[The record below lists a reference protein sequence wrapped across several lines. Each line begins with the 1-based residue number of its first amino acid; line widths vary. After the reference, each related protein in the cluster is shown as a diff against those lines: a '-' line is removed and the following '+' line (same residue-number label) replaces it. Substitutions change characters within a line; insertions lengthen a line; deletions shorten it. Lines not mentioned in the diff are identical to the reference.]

1 MKNKSLVITMVSLS
15 VLLAGCAAKEQTQ
28 EYEMEQTETTLEE
41 EKTQIYEY
49 KSISAEEAKEIMD
62 NETQY
67 LILDVRT
74 KEEFDEG
81 HIPEAVLLPNEE
93 IDEDVSEILPDQEQK
108 ILVYCR
114 SGNRSKQASDKL
126 SKLGYSN
133 IIEFGGIVD
142 WPYEIEVTK

>member
-1 MKNKSLVITMVSLS
+1 MKNKSLVIAMVSLS
-15 VLLAGCAAKEQTQ
+15 VLLTGCAVEDKTQ
-28 EYEMEQTETTLEE
+28 EYEMEETKTNVEE
-41 EKTQIYEY
+41 ETQIYEY
-49 KSISAEEAKEIMD
+49 KSISAEEAKEVMD

-93 IDEDVSEILPDQEQK
+93 IDEDVSEVLPDKEQK

-133 IIEFGGIVD
+133 IIEFGGIID